1 MTDQQNDEVS
11 DVTTAPAGAGSGGL
25 HRPSEISG
33 AGRPQVPGEQSL
45 LGRDAEWA
53 RIAEL
58 VGSAVGTGRGS
69 SVLVV
74 TGEPGAGKTSLLD
87 RAADRAAAGG
97 ALVLRAR
104 GSESEHGIGLAGLH
118 QLLRPLLSGAGRL
131 PESQRR
137 AVRGAFGIGA
147 GAGEPVDPLHLRV
160 GVSTLVGDAA
170 ARRPLLLVVDDLQ
183 WLDLGSLDL
192 LAFIA
197 RRLDGEAAALLA
209 AAREET
215 VPLRFDR
222 DFPQVTAGPLDR
234 ASAGLLLDAQPVP
247 PCGRARSRILQ
258 EAAGNPLALVELSRA
273 LAHGRVESGGGRA
286 LPLTKRL
293 ENLFAA
299 DLPDLPADTR
309 RALLLAAATDT
320 GELSDVVGAAGGLDC
335 LGALEPAERAGLV
348 RIQDG
353 LLRLRHPLV
362 RSAIYGA
369 ASFTER
375 RSAHLALAG
384 ALVHE
389 PDRRAWHLAAAA
401 TGPDAEVADALA
413 ASAERARSRGGH
425 AAAAAALER
434 AADLT
439 PDPELRCQRLLAA
452 ARSAMFG
459 GHPQWVGELTARVP
473 GYTDRPDLRAQAG
486 VFSGWALGLTLR
498 HDAALETLLAVAE
511 QHVAALPDAA
521 LSALGIAA
529 TSAFASGDPFH
540 RAELRRLAERLA
552 DLPEPNSQAW
562 IAAATAPHTGRA
574 RALELLAA
582 AKAAMGEDDLSALT
596 VLGGTAWCMDETAL
610 AVELLGRAL
619 DHLRRAGTAG
629 TNATVSQAIA
639 LAQYESGAWTAA
651 RNSTEDTLW
660 MAAEA
665 GAELSAIGTRILQAT
680 LDARQGDP
688 AARERAEAAVRGVD
702 LRRSLA
708 LQVRHRVALSIAA
721 TAAGD
726 HAEAYRQVRALF
738 TRDIRP
744 RPVHYH
750 ASLYYLGDLA
760 AAAVHADEVA
770 DARAVFESVQ
780 PDLGDDRSPRLHAI
794 VERAAA
800 LLAEGEDA
808 ERHFRAALADPAGAG
823 WPFERALV
831 QLDHAEWL
839 RRRRRSAEARPLF
852 GAALETFRR
861 LDAGPWRDRAAA
873 ELRAAGAEVPA
884 ADAGAAQEPLTP
896 QERRIAELAAQGL
909 TNRDIAARLYL
920 SPRTVGYHL
929 RKVFA
934 KLGIRAR
941 AQLRDALGGL
951 A

>member
-1 MTDQQNDEVS
+1 MT
-11 DVTTAPAGAGSGGL
+11 T
-25 HRPSEISG
+25 
-33 AGRPQVPGEQSL
+33 VPGRAGQYREPGL
-45 LGRDAEWA
+45 LGREREAA

-58 VGSAVGTGRGS
+58 VEVAAGGGQGA
-69 SVLVV
+69 SVLVL

-87 RAADRAAAGG
+87 HAADSAAAKG

-104 GSESEHGIGLAGLH
+104 GSESECGIGLAALH
-118 QLLRPLLSGAGRL
+118 QLLRPLLPGAGRL

-137 AVRGAFGIGA
+137 AVRGAFGVGA
-147 GAGEPVDPLHLRV
+147 RAGEPVDPLHLRV

-170 ARRPLLLVVDDLQ
+170 ARQPLLLVVDDLQ

-192 LAFIA
+192 LAFVA

-209 AAREET
+209 AAREDT

-222 DFPQVTAGPLDR
+222 DFPQLAAGPLDR

-247 PCGRARSRILQ
+247 PRGRARARILQ

-273 LAHGRVESGGGRA
+273 LAHGRSESDGSRA
-286 LPLTKRL
+286 LPLTRRL

-299 DLPDLPADTR
+299 DLPDLPPDTR
-309 RALLLAAATDT
+309 RALLLTAATDT

-335 LGALEPAERAGLV
+335 LRALEPAERAGLV
-348 RIQDG
+348 RVEEG

-369 ASFTER
+369 ASFAER
-375 RSAHLALAG
+375 RDAHLALAS
-384 ALVHE
+384 ALAHE
-389 PDRRAWHLAAAA
+389 PDRQAWHLAAAA
-401 TGPDAEVADALA
+401 TGPDDAVADALA
-413 ASAERARSRGGH
+413 ASAERSRSRGGH

-439 PDPELRCQRLLAA
+439 PDPEQRARRLLAA

-459 GHPQWVGELTARVP
+459 GHPQWVGDLTARVP
-473 GYTDRPDLRAQAG
+473 ACTDRPALRADAG
-486 VFSGWALGLTLR
+486 VLSGWSLGVTLR
-498 HDAALETLLAVAE
+498 HDAALETLLRVAE
-511 QHVAALPDAA
+511 QHLDTLPEAAFAALGVA
-521 LSALGIAA
+521 S

-540 RAELRRLAERLA
+540 RAELRRLAARA
-552 DLPEPNSQAW
+552 AGPAEPYTRAW
-562 IAAATAPHTGRA
+562 IAAATDPHTGRA
-574 RALELLAA
+574 RALELLAEA
-582 AKAAMGEDDLSALT
+582 RAAMGENDLSALT
-596 VLGGTAWCMDETAL
+596 VLGGTAWCLDETAL
-610 AVELLGRAL
+610 AQDLLGRAL

-629 TNATVSQAIA
+629 TNATVSQAVA
-639 LAQYESGAWTAA
+639 LAQYEAGAWTAA

-665 GAELSAIGTRILQAT
+665 GAELAAVGARILQAT

-688 AARERAEAAVRGVD
+688 AARERAEAAVSGVD

-708 LQVRHRVALSIAA
+708 LQVRHRVALATAA
-721 TAAGD
+721 TATGD
-726 HAEAYRQVRALF
+726 HAEAYRQLRAAF

-744 RPVHYH
+744 RPLHYH

-770 DARAVFESVQ
+770 DARAVLDAVG

-794 VERAAA
+794 AERAAA
-800 LLAEGEDA
+800 LLADGDEA

-823 WPFERALV
+823 WPFERAQT

-839 RRRRRSAEARPLF
+839 RRRRRSAEARPLL

-861 LDAGPWRDRAAA
+861 LDARPWRDRAAA
-873 ELRAAGAEVPA
+873 ELRAAGADVPA
-884 ADAGAAQEPLTP
+884 AGAAAAPAPLTP
-896 QERRIAELAAQGL
+896 QELRIAELAARGL

-941 AQLRDALGGL
+941 AQLRDALG
-951 A
+951 ATA

>member
-1 MTDQQNDEVS
+1 M
-11 DVTTAPAGAGSGGL
+11 TTAPAGADLRGPR
-25 HRPSEISG
+25 RPSGVSAAVRPQLPAEQPLLGREGERARIGELVETAVG
-33 AGRPQVPGEQSL
+33 AGRGP
-45 LGRDAEWA
+45 
-53 RIAEL
+53 
-58 VGSAVGTGRGS
+58 
-69 SVLVV
+69 SVLVL

-87 RAADRAAAGG
+87 QAAEQAAARG

-104 GSESEHGIGLAGLH
+104 GSESEHGIGLAALH
-118 QLLRPLLSGAGRL
+118 QLLRPLLAGAGRL
-131 PESQRR
+131 PEIQRR

-147 GAGEPVDPLHLRV
+147 RAGEPVDPLHLRV
-160 GVSTLVGDAA
+160 GVATLVGDAA
-170 ARRPLLLVVDDLQ
+170 VRQPLLLVVDDLQ

-192 LAFIA
+192 LAFVA

-209 AAREET
+209 AAREDT

-222 DFPQVTAGPLDR
+222 DFPQLAAGPLDR

-247 PCGRARSRILQ
+247 PSGRARSRILQ

-273 LAHGRVESGGGRA
+273 LAHGRAESGGSRT

-299 DLPDLPADTR
+299 DLPDLPPDTR
-309 RALLLAAATDT
+309 RALLLTAATDT

-335 LGALEPAERAGLV
+335 LAALEPAERAGLV
-348 RIQDG
+348 RVQDG

-384 ALVHE
+384 ALGHE

-413 ASAERARSRGGH
+413 GSAERARSRGGH

-439 PDPELRCQRLLAA
+439 PDPELRCRRLLAA
-452 ARSAMFG
+452 AQSAMFG

-473 GYTDRPDLRAQAG
+473 ATTDRPELRAQAG
-486 VFSGWALGLTLR
+486 VHSGWALGVTLR
-498 HDAALETLLAVAE
+498 HDAALEALLAVAE
-511 QHVAALPDAA
+511 QHSATLPGLAFNA
-521 LSALGIAA
+521 LSVAA
-529 TSAFASGDPFH
+529 TSAYASGDPFY
-540 RAELRRLAERLA
+540 RSELRRLAEPLTDVPDAVGR
-552 DLPEPNSQAW
+552 AW
-562 IAAATAPHTGRA
+562 LAAATADRA
-574 RALELLAA
+574 RALELFVAA
-582 AKAAMGEDDLSALT
+582 RATMREDDLGHLV
-596 VLGGTAWCMDETAL
+596 VLGGTAWCLDETEPAM
-610 AVELLGRAL
+610 ELLGRAL
-619 DHLRRAGTAG
+619 DQLRRAGTAG
-629 TNATVSQAIA
+629 TNATVSQALA

-665 GAELSAIGTRILQAT
+665 GADLSATGTRILQAT

-688 AARERAEAAVRGVD
+688 AARERAEAAVRGLD

-726 HAEAYRQVRALF
+726 HAEAYRQIRAVF

-760 AAAVHADEVA
+760 AAAVHADEAA
-770 DARAVFESVQ
+770 DARAVLESVQ
-780 PDLGDDRSPRLHAI
+780 PDLGEDRSPRLHAI
-794 VERAAA
+794 AERAAA

-808 ERHFRAALADPAGAG
+808 ERHFRAALADPAGDN
-823 WPFERALV
+823 WPFERALA

-839 RRRRRSAEARPLF
+839 RRRRRSAEARPLL

-873 ELRAAGAEVPA
+873 ELRAAGADVST
-884 ADAGAAQEPLTP
+884 ADAGASQDPLTP
-896 QERRIAELAAQGL
+896 QEQRIAELAARGL

-941 AQLRDALGGL
+941 AQLRDALGGID
-951 A
+951 